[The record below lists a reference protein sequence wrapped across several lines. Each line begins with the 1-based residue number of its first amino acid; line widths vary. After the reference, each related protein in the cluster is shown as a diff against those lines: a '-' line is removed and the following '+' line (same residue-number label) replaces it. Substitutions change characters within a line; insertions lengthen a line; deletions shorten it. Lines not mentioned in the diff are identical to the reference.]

1 MVHCEERS
9 SEIIIGHNSHINLWE
24 QGGVSQVNYLHR
36 WLTDSIFLPYYSK
49 LYNYHLKRISS
60 NS

>member
-36 WLTDSIFLPYYSK
+36 WLTDSLFFTLLFK
-49 LYNYHLKRISS
+49 VV
-60 NS
+60 